1 MNQLKLWAALT
12 ICAVLAA
19 CGGGGGGGDGTA
31 PTQQNTSVQ
40 GNTTISQ
47 VIATP
52 GSNAATITVAAAP
65 APSGVVVANVPMVNV
80 VICSPSQPTRCATI
94 TNVQVDTGS
103 SGFRVLKSVLDSAMS
118 TWATDL
124 PAVKAPNGT
133 DLLGECMTFADGTAF
148 GGIHKANL
156 TVAGETATSLNI
168 EVIGDTATP
177 QPTNGTPGSCESL
190 TNQVTP
196 QDLHANGVLGVGTS
210 VDDCSFCHN
219 GTNSTPMYFTCVSNS
234 SCTRLTGVS
243 LDATRLVGNPVAQ
256 FPVDNNGVILEL
268 PAVASTGAA
277 TATGVLVF
285 GIGTQSNNGLGS
297 AKVFG
302 ADATYGYITTS
313 LNGTSYPKSF
323 FDSGSNSIFFPASL
337 TMCSGGVFYCPASPQ
352 QFTATLS
359 GTNGINASL
368 DFTVANAQTLTNSG
382 NFAFNNQAGAVGTFF
397 QSNQVF
403 DWGLPAFY
411 GRNVYT
417 AITGK
422 NAGGVTGPYYAF

>member
-1 MNQLKLWAALT
+1 MHKFRLWAALAA
-12 ICAVLAA
+12 CAIVAA
-19 CGGGGGGGDGTA
+19 CGGGGGGGESTT
-31 PTQQNTSVQ
+31 PTQQNSSIQ
-40 GNTTISQ
+40 GSTTITQ

-52 GSNAATITVAAAP
+52 GSNAATITVAQAP
-65 APSGVVVANVPMVNV
+65 APSGVVVANVPMVSV
-80 VICSPSQPTRCATI
+80 VICAPAQPTRCATI

-118 TWATDL
+118 TWSTDL

-133 DLLGECMTFADGTAF
+133 DALGECMTFADGTAF

-156 TVAGETATSLNI
+156 TVAGETASSLNI

-177 QPTNGTPGSCESL
+177 QPTGTTGLCESL
-190 TNQVTP
+190 ANQAAP
-196 QDLHANGVLGVGTS
+196 EDLHANAVLGVGTA

-219 GTNSTPMYFTCVSNS
+219 GSNTTPMYFTCAS

-256 FPVDNNGVILEL
+256 FPVDNNGVIVEL
-268 PAVASTGAA
+268 PAVASTGAP

-285 GIGTQSNNGLGS
+285 GIGTQSNNALGS

-302 ADATYGYITTS
+302 ADSTYGYITTA

-337 TMCSGGVFYCPASPQ
+337 TLCSGGTFYCPASPQ

-359 GTNGINASL
+359 GTNGISGSL
-368 DFTVANAQTLTNSG
+368 AFTVANAQTLTNSG
-382 NFAFNNQAGAVGTFF
+382 NFAFNDQAGSTSSFF
-397 QSNQVF
+397 SGSQTF

-422 NAGGVTGPYYAF
+422 NAGGTTGPYYAF